1 MRLDFHGISTDSLR
15 ELPKCIYPYFSL
27 GNHVLIDD
35 RSFANF
41 EEHLRT
47 NTVGPIIVAQKLLQI
62 SIPIGTIIF
71 MSSDS
76 GSTAEFRAFEDGY
89 GEQSFEWLHVLNC
102 HHRFAAYAAS
112 KAALNQMLR
121 HMAVELQRKKTRTS
135 ILAMHPGEV
144 AT

>member
-1 MRLDFHGISTDSLR
+1 MRLSFSESSTDSLR
-15 ELPKCIYPYFSL
+15 ELPKCIYPFFSFD
-27 GNHVLIDD
+27 NHVLRDD

-62 SIPIGTIIF
+62 SIPIGTVIF

-89 GEQSFEWLHVLNC
+89 GEQSLECFYVLN
-102 HHRFAAYAAS
+102 R
-112 KAALNQMLR
+112 R
-121 HMAVELQRKKTRTS
+121 
-135 ILAMHPGEV
+135 
-144 AT
+144 